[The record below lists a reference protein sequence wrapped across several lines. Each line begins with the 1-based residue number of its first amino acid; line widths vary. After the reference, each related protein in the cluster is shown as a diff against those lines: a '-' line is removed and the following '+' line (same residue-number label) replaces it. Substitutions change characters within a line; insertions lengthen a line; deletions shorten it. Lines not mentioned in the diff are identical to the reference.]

1 MFATPR
7 NTVDSERIWLICAV
21 RGPGWPYACPD
32 ATERDDQGGERRRR
46 VALEAPR
53 RAHARQL
60 AQEQPEVE
68 AADVNEQP
76 LENVGVSPQ
85 MHAAHPA
92 RLVEM
97 RVGAFQSLTPL
108 PQQPLPRTPR
118 IRRRL
123 AYTASRVAALRVQLR
138 RPRSGS
144 DT

>member
-32 ATERDDQGGERRRR
+32 APDRDDHGGECRHRS
-46 VALEAPR
+46 ALEAPR

-60 AQEQPEVE
+60 AQGQPEVE
-68 AADVNEQP
+68 AADVNEQT

-97 RVGAFQSLTPL
+97 RVGAFEPL
-108 PQQPLPRTPR
+108 
-118 IRRRL
+118 
-123 AYTASRVAALRVQLR
+123 AALSQRRCQVETRV
-138 RPRSGS
+138 
-144 DT
+144 TN